1 MSEKKNDLNFDWV
14 LIDELAVGA
23 LPKNDSHLSFLKNNN
38 IKSIFTLCS
47 KEEGHVP
54 INFQNHFNCIN
65 YVLPDHRS
73 KKLPKIEEIK
83 ECINILENL
92 LKKGGVYVHCFAG
105 VERSP
110 LICLAY
116 LITNKN
122 IDVQNSLEYMMQ
134 IHPRTNPLKG
144 QLDLLSKL

>member
-1 MSEKKNDLNFDWV
+1 MIIKKNDLNFDWV

-23 LPKNDSHLSFLKNNN
+23 LPKKDSHLSFLKNNN

-47 KEEGHVP
+47 NEEGKVP
-54 INFQNHFNCIN
+54 KSFENQFNCNN
-65 YVLPDHRS
+65 YVLPDHKS
-73 KKLPKIEEIK
+73 KKLPKIEQIT
-83 ECINILENL
+83 ECINILESL
-92 LKKGGVYVHCFAG
+92 LKKGAVYVHCFAG

-122 IDVQNSLEYMMQ
+122 IDKQNGLEYMMQ
-134 IHPRTNPLKG
+134 IHPSTNPLKG

>member
-1 MSEKKNDLNFDWV
+1 MRNDLNFDWV

-23 LPKNDSHLSFLKNNN
+23 LPKKDSHLSFLKDNN
-38 IKSIFTLCS
+38 IKSIFTLCAE
-47 KEEGHVP
+47 EEGQLP
-54 INFQNHFNCIN
+54 INFKDQFNCNN
-65 YVLPDHRS
+65 YVLPDHKS
-73 KKLPKIEEIK
+73 KTLPKIEDIK

-92 LKKGGVYVHCFAG
+92 IKKGAVYVHCFAG

-122 IDVQNSLEYMMQ
+122 IDMQNALEYMMQ
-134 IHPRTNPLKG
+134 IHPSTNPLKG
-144 QLDLLSKL
+144 QLDTLNKL